1 MRALALLALL
11 PLTAHAADMSD
22 CHAYANR
29 GSAAALRALLNFP
42 FIDPAAGKFL
52 YRKAYSYC
60 LLQDDLPEMQF
71 TPEEQPII
79 DMVPML
85 KPPTRPEPA
94 PGSVPATDAADAPA
108 EVPVAPRVKK
118 ARAASATVAWG
129 SPQPTCIK
137 VGMRTVYAGR
147 HWRCQK

>member
-11 PLTAHAADMSD
+11 PLTANAADMTD

-29 GSAAALRALLNFP
+29 GSGAALRALLNFP
-42 FIDPAAGKFL
+42 FIDPAAGRFL

-60 LLQDDLPEMQF
+60 LLQDELPEMQF

-85 KPPTRPEPA
+85 KPQPRPEPV
-94 PGSVPATDAADAPA
+94 PGSVPATAPA
-108 EVPVAPRVKK
+108 EPVAPAAPKVKK
-118 ARAASATVAWG
+118 AKAASATVAWG
-129 SPQPTCIK
+129 SPQPTCNK
-137 VGMRTVYAGR
+137 VHLRTVYTGR
-147 HWRCQK
+147 HWRCLK